1 MSSMKR
7 NSKKQKIVAKIIMIL
22 SSIALFTTAT
32 YAWFALTNSPQVSQL
47 TLKAGTS
54 GSLQICNTP
63 SGTFGD
69 SITLDVPS
77 QTCLK
82 PITTLNGTQF
92 YKPVYGSDGV
102 VNSIESSAIAGAE
115 LTNISNKTE
124 ADGGYIIQKTFYLK
138 ATTESMNNMTDVD
151 VRLVAPQGMAS
162 GTKITNNGSTHA
174 AEAVRVSFTYNGKTV
189 ILEPN
194 ADAQVTGRTA
204 QTALAGFANV
214 ATLKQSSSNFLFA
227 PSGSSTYTQATSD
240 ELFRIPVNTA
250 VAITVTVWLEGADSD
265 CINAIMGSLVSTQL
279 RFISTDLN

>member
-7 NSKKQKIVAKIIMIL
+7 DLKKQKIVARIIMIL

-54 GSLQICNTP
+54 GSLQICNTQ

-102 VNSIESSAIAGAE
+102 VSSIESSAIAGAE
-115 LTNISNKTE
+115 LTKISNKTE

-138 ATTESMNNMTDVD
+138 ATTESMNNITDVD

-162 GTKITNNGSTHA
+162 GTKITNSGSTHA

-214 ATLKQSSSNFLFA
+214 ATLKQSSSSFLFA
-227 PSGSSTYTQATSD
+227 PSGSNTYTQATSD
-240 ELFRIPVNTA
+240 ELFRIPVNIA
-250 VAITVTVWLEGADSD
+250 AAITVTIWLEGTDSD